1 MSKLKTLNQYLEDR
15 KIIKT
20 PDSGQWKKIPIWQLS
35 DMVAEYVKNHRYG
48 IKDDD
53 ADEIGTFYFTG
64 DLGNKPEYSESI
76 ATFRRL
82 HFEVH
87 PARKNPGPIF
97 AFV

>member
-48 IKDDD
+48 IKQ
-53 ADEIGTFYFTG
+53 FHWY
-64 DLGNKPEYSESI
+64 
-76 ATFRRL
+76 
-82 HFEVH
+82 
-87 PARKNPGPIF
+87 
-97 AFV
+97 